1 MTSALVTGGAW
12 GIGLATVDALLS
24 LGWDVHVVD
33 RQSCPRAGAVSH
45 IADITDETALDTAA
59 ATLDAPLAALICA
72 AGVWD
77 VERDSGP
84 ARLDRA
90 VWERTLAVNLT
101 GTLLTVRAFADRL
114 ADDGAIVTIASVAA
128 LAAVPR
134 CDAYTAS
141 KGAIVA
147 LTRSWAVEFSRRGI
161 RVNCVCPGPTR
172 TPMTADLFDS
182 VAEDRFIGLPQQRTA
197 QVEEIAAAIAF
208 LASPGASY
216 VSGAI
221 LPVDGGATAALAGL
235 PFPARAR

>member
-1 MTSALVTGGAW
+1 MAVPQALVTGGAS
-12 GIGLATVDALLS
+12 GIGLAAVDALLAQ
-24 LGWDVHVVD
+24 GW
-33 RQSCPRAGAVSH
+33 
-45 IADITDETALDTAA
+45 
-59 ATLDAPLAALICA
+59 
-72 AGVWD
+72 GVWD
-77 VERDSGP
+77 VDGDGGP
-84 ARLDRA
+84 ARLDLG

-101 GTLLTVRAFADRL
+101 GTLLTVRALADRI

-128 LAAVPR
+128 LAAVPKR
-134 CDAYTAS
+134 DAYTAS

-172 TPMTADLFDS
+172 TPMTADLFD
-182 VAEDRFIGLPQQRTA
+182 ATTPERFIGLPQQRTA
-197 QVEEIAAAIAF
+197 QVGEIAAAIAF

-235 PFPARAR
+235 PFPVRSR